1 MKLLII
7 LAALLPSAV
16 WAESNLCTTK
26 EQTVFST
33 DEQGQQ
39 LVTKISETTCLDQN
53 GAYKNFGY
61 APVCGKPSQGRG
73 VDHINTVSCVLP
85 DGAWKI
91 FDVNPNVDKFAKSP
105 KKDIFLMDFS
115 DFGTDSS
122 DDILWGK
129 LFGRFKRL
137 TGAQDTAHQTAIH
150 TALTQAET
158 GQKVTWKHGNASGF
172 VVPVGSFPSSEGH
185 CKIVQISVYAH
196 NKHIVDSKM
205 ACYAKSDGQ
214 WRWVLD
220 K

>member
-26 EQTVFST
+26 EQMVLST

-39 LVTKISETTCLDQN
+39 LVTKISETTCLDHN

-61 APVCGKPSQGRG
+61 APVCGKPARGRG
-73 VDHINTVSCVLP
+73 FDHINTVSCALP
-85 DGAWKI
+85 DGSWKV
-91 FDVNPNVDKFAKSP
+91 FDVHPNVDKFAEAP
-105 KKDIFLMDFS
+105 KKDIFLMTFYDY
-115 DFGTDSS
+115 GTRSS
-122 DDILWGK
+122 DDVLFGK
-129 LFGRFKRL
+129 LFGLFKRL
-137 TGAQDTAHQTAIH
+137 NSAQETAHQTAIH

-172 VVPVGSFPSSEGH
+172 AVPVGTFPSSQGY
-185 CKIVQISVYAH
+185 CKIIQISVDAH
-196 NKHIVDSKM
+196 NTQNVDSKM
-205 ACYAKSDGQ
+205 ACYGNSDGQ
-214 WRWVLD
+214 WRWVRD